1 MYNRIRAAKI
11 GIIFHT
17 SYSGKTMKGLKAS
30 FGASVSG
37 LKRNK
42 NVFFDDA
49 RYKQAQDGFSKRRRK
64 RFDAIIRMAEVLLT
78 RQNAFIDKIK
88 KDQEF
93 LSLGVQLKTFF
104 NTYIRSGTKIN
115 NAKVLANNF
124 EVFFRDRL
132 KKRDRW

>member
-1 MYNRIRAAKI
+1 MQGDLLFTDDKKNAVVNERSIVFTPNTITYAVLTTSADMYDRIRAAKI

-49 RYKQAQDGFSKRRRK
+49 RYKRNKKMVSQKVK
-64 RFDAIIRMAEVLLT
+64 
-78 RQNAFIDKIK
+78 K
-88 KDQEF
+88 KDLM
-93 LSLGVQLKTFF
+93 LS
-104 NTYIRSGTKIN
+104 
-115 NAKVLANNF
+115 
-124 EVFFRDRL
+124 
-132 KKRDRW
+132 